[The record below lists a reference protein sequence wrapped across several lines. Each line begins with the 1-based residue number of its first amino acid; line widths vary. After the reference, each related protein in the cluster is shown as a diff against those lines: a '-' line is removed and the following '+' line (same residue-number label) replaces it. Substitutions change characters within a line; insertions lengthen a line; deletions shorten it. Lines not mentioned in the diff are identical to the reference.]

1 MLSSAAS
8 LPAPGTSQ
16 GLAWRAQWRQEV
28 GTSQELEEH
37 PIPVMRGTGGRFFW
51 EPLQSLRPT
60 FPIKPLRAGTAAA
73 GLCPPTIATQS
84 TKLAPVSGAGASTL
98 TLLLRTQ
105 EKQPSWNHTQMGA
118 PEQV

>member
-37 PIPVMRGTGGRFFW
+37 PIAVMRGTGGVV
-51 EPLQSLRPT
+51 LL
-60 FPIKPLRAGTAAA
+60 
-73 GLCPPTIATQS
+73 
-84 TKLAPVSGAGASTL
+84 GAS
-98 TLLLRTQ
+98 
-105 EKQPSWNHTQMGA
+105 
-118 PEQV
+118 PEPETHFPH

>member
-1 MLSSAAS
+1 M
-8 LPAPGTSQ
+8 
-16 GLAWRAQWRQEV
+16 

-37 PIPVMRGTGGRFFW
+37 PIAVMRGTGGRFFW

-60 FPIKPLRAGTAAA
+60 FPIKPLWAGTVAA
-73 GLCPPTIATQS
+73 GLCPRPTIATQS